1 MEKGNTYSNAGIKN
15 KRLEIWKN
23 GLFYLYALKGNE
35 ALPWERTLNRL
46 HGRLMASVSHRM
58 QKLCIR

>member
-1 MEKGNTYSNAGIKN
+1 MEK
-15 KRLEIWKN
+15 N
-23 GLFYLYALKGNE
+23 GVFYLHALKGNE
-35 ALPWERTLNRL
+35 ALPWERALNRL